1 MPPYVDAKTRAVFNH
16 EFRLA
21 LDAVRDCEP
30 GELCYA
36 LTRLVDTWLGSTPTY
51 DDFAVAIGVL
61 ETAKLELYRRRVAPY
76 EDFKRTANGDV
87 YSENKNASSP
97 LGRDY
102 TQWTTRRITYLEP
115 K

>member
-1 MPPYVDAKTRAVFNH
+1 MPYVDSKSRAIFNH

-36 LTRLVDTWLGSTPTY
+36 ITRLVDTWLSATPTY
-51 DDFAVAIGVL
+51 EDFAVAIGVL

-76 EDFKRTANGDV
+76 EDFKAAANGDV
-87 YSENKNASSP
+87 YTPGGNIPEPRVK
-97 LGRDY
+97 
-102 TQWTTRRITYLEP
+102 ITYLEP